1 MNLSFNQLIILI
13 IIGFLFFGDFSFIIK
28 NFNLLFKKVQT
39 PFNFNKDKNLHKKSK
54 FNHRKKGT

>member
-28 NFNLLFKKVQT
+28 NFNLLFKKIQT
-39 PFNFNKDKNLHKKSK
+39 TFNFNKDKNFHKKSK

>member
-13 IIGFLFFGDFSFIIK
+13 LIGFLFFGDFSFIIK

-39 PFNFNKDKNLHKKSK
+39 SFNFNKDKNLHKKSK